1 MPTTYIP
8 TIAKDEAHREG
19 IWSVAWASSTD
30 TVITGSLDCT
40 VKCWDGATGD
50 EKFTLEGHNTG
61 IISVDTNKNG
71 TLAVS
76 TSLDSNV
83 RVWDLENE
91 GKLLHNILAPPG
103 EAWTA
108 KCSPDG
114 TLIASG
120 SYAGNVNI
128 YKIDSG
134 EQVSSLSTKKQFIM
148 STAYSADGKYLA
160 CGAESGSVYVFDVET
175 SQLVHTLSGHTL
187 AVRALSFAAD
197 CRTLISG
204 SDDKRI
210 HVYDVEHGQ
219 VAAALTGHNGWV
231 LSVPS
236 NPNISKQQIASSS
249 SDKQVKI
256 WDLGMR
262 QVIETHE
269 VHTDQVWGACWNSEG
284 TKLVSA
290 SDDKSIKWFA
300 ASGSA

>member
-1 MPTTYIP
+1 MSFGYDVYVLTQSIPTT
-8 TIAKDEAHREG
+8 
-19 IWSVAWASSTD
+19 
-30 TVITGSLDCT
+30 
-40 VKCWDGATGD
+40 
-50 EKFTLEGHNTG
+50 
-61 IISVDTNKNG
+61 
-71 TLAVS
+71 
-76 TSLDSNV
+76 
-83 RVWDLENE
+83 ENIC
-91 GKLLHNILAPPG
+91 L
-103 EAWTA
+103 
-108 KCSPDG
+108 
-114 TLIASG
+114 
-120 SYAGNVNI
+120 
-128 YKIDSG
+128 
-134 EQVSSLSTKKQFIM
+134 Q
-148 STAYSADGKYLA
+148 SADGKYLA

-175 SQLVHTLSGHTL
+175 SQLVHTLSGIDELIIICTVIFPSLTCNIGHTL